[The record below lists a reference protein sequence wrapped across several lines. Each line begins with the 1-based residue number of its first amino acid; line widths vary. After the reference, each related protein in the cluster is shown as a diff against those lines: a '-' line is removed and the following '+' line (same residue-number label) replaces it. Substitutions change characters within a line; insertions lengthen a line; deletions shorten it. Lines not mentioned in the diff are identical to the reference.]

1 MKNIFK
7 IIMISSFVTVQMTHA
22 QSKTTKE
29 VAPLSAFVIGTWKVA
44 SVDGQMFIK
53 MDPKSNAEMPV
64 PLGLWVGK
72 NFVFSKDNLLTIK
85 DAAKTYFS
93 GNYALN
99 GNKISIPKTAA
110 NFEMI
115 IEKEGNN
122 LKVSQTPDTFYS
134 LLTQQSKQSMEQV
147 KKMFRIP
154 KNIVFN
160 LTRS

>member
-1 MKNIFK
+1 MKNMIK
-7 IIMISSFVTVQMTHA
+7 VIVISSFVAVQMTHA
-22 QSKTTKE
+22 QTKTTKP
-29 VAPLSAFVIGTWKVA
+29 VNPLSAFVVGTWKVT

-85 DAAKTYFS
+85 DAGKIYFS
-93 GNYALN
+93 GNYVLN
-99 GNKISIPKTAA
+99 DNKISVPKTAG

-115 IEKEGNN
+115 IEKNGNN
-122 LKVSQTPDTFYS
+122 LKISQSPDTFYN
-134 LLTQQSKQSMEQV
+134 LLTEQSKQPMDQV

-154 KNIVFN
+154 KNIIFN
-160 LTRS
+160 LSK